1 MKLFKICSSVLQ
13 VHRAN
18 EDSEGYDDL
27 KSIGGRTKADYRSK
41 LEALDIKRV
50 EEVGEVEVSSKS
62 AQVSQVV
69 GKTEYKRT
77 LSGGLKSP
85 RADVPKKAILQRINS
100 KKIVNSYQLGHQ
112 LSLKWTTGAGPRI
125 GCVADYPVELRLQA
139 LELVNLSPRTPPTPS
154 YSKRMAG
161 FPTPTTPTTDTFN
174 ADDSSNF

>member
-1 MKLFKICSSVLQ
+1 M
-13 VHRAN
+13 N
-18 EDSEGYDDL
+18 
-27 KSIGGRTKADYRSK
+27 K
-41 LEALDIKRV
+41 LEALNIKTI
-50 EEVGEVEVSSKS
+50 EEVRGDDISSKS
-62 AQVSQVV
+62 AQISQAG

-125 GCVADYPVELRLQA
+125 GCVADYPVELRVQA
-139 LELVNLSPRTPPTPS
+139 LELVNLSPRTPPTPPDW
-154 YSKRMAG
+154 KRMAA
-161 FPTPTTPTTDTFN
+161 FPTPTTPTTNDSSN